1 MTLNME
7 NPLSFSP
14 GGPIGAVQVG
24 GCVAASGAPIDRES
38 LEIHGFKAT
47 RPTPCQAKSRP
58 TLNIFVD
65 THYHIESLFIP
76 PSKVTMMAR
85 FLAPM
90 ATVLFAF
97 PSLILAAD
105 GPLPAKEA
113 AASLKLPAGFRAT
126 LFAGE
131 PDVVQPMSISF
142 DNRGRM
148 WVLECRSYPSWQP
161 DGTKLGADRILILE
175 DVDGDGRFDHRTV
188 FLDQGVNFSSIE
200 YGFGGVYVTAI
211 PNLIFIPDA
220 NGDDVPDG
228 PPLVLLDG
236 FDLKAKHNVANG
248 LTWGPDGWL
257 YGCNGILSNSR
268 IGKPGTPDAQRV
280 PMNCGI
286 WRYHPV
292 RHEFEVVAHGTTNP
306 WGLAFDSRGEAF
318 LTNCVIEHVFHVV
331 PGARFKRMFGQDFN
345 SKTFELMQTCA
356 DHIHWAGGTW
366 EGSRDASGKHGE
378 AGGGHAHSGAMIYLG
393 NQFPAEYHDNL
404 FTLNIHGQRL
414 NRDKLEW
421 NAQGQVVARHR
432 KDFAPSSDPWFRG
445 VCVKQGPDGIYFTDW
460 SDTGECHNYE
470 ESTIHRDN
478 GRIYKVTFGDQR
490 QKSVDLSA
498 MTDGQLIETLA
509 DPDGP
514 RSNTARR
521 LLHERSAGGTL
532 SKSVVPQLERQSLGN
547 NGTANTNNQAR
558 LQSLWTLHAIGEL
571 NTCMRQ
577 RSPASIAPNDE
588 ITRGWLVRLC
598 LEAKTIA
605 PEVRNHLAEMSR
617 TDSSSYVRLQLAS
630 GLQRLSPADRKEIA
644 MGLVAQADHSPE
656 NNDLVLMI
664 WYGIE
669 PLIEQGDDDVLR
681 LALATR
687 IAKLRQFIAR
697 HLATRETPRF
707 PTILRWLEEGGD
719 DSSSQRDI
727 LTGLYAGIEGR
738 RDIHPD
744 AGWMAVS
751 ARYTM
756 SPDPVIRETSLRISL
771 VQGSDEAFNEFVKV
785 VRDQRAGGP
794 RRERALADLV
804 TTRRPAVA
812 DLLLDQLSDP
822 DLRASVIRGLAGYD
836 RTEVAA
842 RVLSLYS
849 KLNDAEKLD
858 AVSTLTARETTA
870 LALVSAVDEGKIDK
884 RDLSEFDIRQL
895 QRFKQPHLKQL
906 VNKLFGAK
914 PSSAERAQQIAEMKR
929 QVLAGDAASANRM
942 NGKAIF
948 QKNCSSCHTL
958 FGEGRAVGP
967 DLTGA
972 QRTDLDYVLINVMDP
987 SALVGHA
994 YRVTVLELKD
1004 GRVING
1010 IVKAEDAST
1019 LTLQTANDRVVV
1031 ATQDIA
1037 ERQQQSV
1044 SMMPEGLFNRLSIQ
1058 EIRNLVTYLGSEVP
1072 HQSPQ

>member
-1 MTLNME
+1 
-7 NPLSFSP
+7 
-14 GGPIGAVQVG
+14 
-24 GCVAASGAPIDRES
+24 
-38 LEIHGFKAT
+38 
-47 RPTPCQAKSRP
+47 
-58 TLNIFVD
+58 
-65 THYHIESLFIP
+65 
-76 PSKVTMMAR
+76 MAR
-85 FLAPM
+85 YLAPL
-90 ATVLFAF
+90 AAVLFACPGLLF
-97 PSLILAAD
+97 AAD

-142 DNRGRM
+142 DHRGRM

-161 DGTKLGADRILILE
+161 EGTKSGADRILILE
-175 DVDGDGRFDHRTV
+175 DHDGDGRFDKRTV
-188 FLDQGVNFSSIE
+188 FLDHAVNFSSIE
-200 YGFGGVYVTAI
+200 YGFGGIYVTAI

-228 PPLVLLDG
+228 PLQVLLDG

-248 LTWGPDGWL
+248 LSWGPDGWL
-257 YGCNGILSNSR
+257 YGCNGILSNSK

-366 EGSRDASGKHGE
+366 EGSRDATGKHGE

-393 NQFPAEYHDNL
+393 QQFPAEYHNNL
-404 FTLNIHGQRL
+404 FTLNIHGKRL

-421 NAQGQVVARHR
+421 NAQGSVLARHMT
-432 KDFAPSSDPWFRG
+432 DFAPSGDPWFRG

-478 GRIYKVTFGDQR
+478 GRIYKITYGDQR
-490 QKSVDLSA
+490 QKPVDLA
-498 MTDGQLIETLA
+498 ALTDHQLVDMLA

-514 RSNTARR
+514 RANTARR
-521 LLHERSAGGTL
+521 LLHERSAHGTL
-532 SKSVVPQLERQSLGN
+532 SKSTVARLYPEFP
-547 NGTANTNNQAR
+547 ANDSVNARANLAGAR
-558 LQSLWTLHAIGEL
+558 LQSLWALHAIGEL
-571 NTCMRQ
+571 KSFLKQ
-577 RSPASIAPNDE
+577 RSPLLVAPHDE
-588 ITRGWLVRLC
+588 IARGWLVRLG
-598 LEAKTIA
+598 LEGKSVS
-605 PEVRNHLAEMSR
+605 PESRNQLAEMSR
-617 TDSSSYVRLQLAS
+617 TDPSPYVCLQLAS
-630 GLQRLSPADRKEIA
+630 GLQRLSLEDRKEIA
-644 MGLVAQADHSPE
+644 MGLVARSDSSLSD
-656 NNDLVLMI
+656 NNLVLMI

-669 PLIEQGDDDVLR
+669 PLINQADDDVLR
-681 LALATR
+681 LAVATK
-687 IAKLRQFIAR
+687 IPKLRQFIAR
-697 HLATRETPRF
+697 HLATRDSPRF
-707 PTILRWLEEGGD
+707 PVILRWLEERGD
-719 DSSSQRDI
+719 DIASQRDI
-727 LTGLYAGIEGR
+727 LTGVYAAIEGR
-738 RDIHPD
+738 RDLQAD
-744 AGWMAVS
+744 AGWKSVAP
-751 ARYTM
+751 RYAM
-756 SPDPVIRETSLRISL
+756 SSDPTIRETALRISL
-771 VQGSDEAFNEFVKV
+771 VQGRDDAFNEFVKI
-785 VRDQRAGGP
+785 VRDPRAEAP

-804 TTRRPAVA
+804 TTRRSAVA
-812 DLLLDQLSDP
+812 DLLLEQLNDP
-822 DLRASVIRGLAGYD
+822 ALRATVIRGLASFD
-836 RTEVAA
+836 RNEVGRRLLEIYA
-842 RVLSLYS
+842 
-849 KLNDAEKLD
+849 KLNDSEKLD
-858 AVSTLTARETTA
+858 AISTLTARESTA
-870 LALVSAVDEGKIDK
+870 LSLVSAVDEGKIDK

-895 QRFKQPHLKQL
+895 QRFKEPKLKQL

-914 PSSAERAQQIAEMKR
+914 PTSAERAQQIAEMKR
-929 QVLAGDAASANRM
+929 QVLAGDAAAANLM
-942 NGKAIF
+942 NGKAVF
-948 QKNCSSCHTL
+948 QKNCASCHTL

-1010 IVKAEDAST
+1010 IVKGEDSST

-1037 ERQQQSV
+1037 ERQQQPV
-1044 SMMPEGLFNRLSIQ
+1044 SMMPEGLLNRLSIQ
-1058 EIRNLVTYLGSEVP
+1058 EIRNLVKYLGSEVA
-1072 HQSPQ
+1072 H